1 MTFDNSKTIIG
12 VRIKLFLATVLF
24 LVYLVMAYI
33 AKFIPFPLL
42 GLSDTVWTVI
52 ITIIYIVF
60 LFYPMYLNYQY
71 IYFSDD
77 GYSIIFR
84 YFNAGIAGGRKNS
97 VEINKNTF
105 AGYRL
110 EKKTFGMIQYLILY
124 QRIQNGLAKY
134 PPVYISALTNDE
146 KKKVFRTL
154 NHYAPEM

>member
-33 AKFIPFPLL
+33 AKWIPFPLL
-42 GLSDTVWTVI
+42 GLSDTIWTVI
-52 ITIIYIVF
+52 ITILYIVF

-77 GYSIIFR
+77 GYNIIFR

-110 EKKTFGMIQYLILY
+110 EKKTFGLKQYLILY
-124 QRIQNGLAKY
+124 QRMQDGLAKY
-134 PPVYISALTNDE
+134 PPIHISALSDDE

-154 NHYAPEM
+154 KHYAPEM